1 MCGQF
6 YKGRPF
12 SDGENYVFPVLCKF
26 DLFCILTI
34 TVVTISRL
42 SYYWKP
48 LSFIDIYIFIFIS
61 ICNFYVT
68 HLHSLNGLFHSYKYC
83 L

>member
-1 MCGQF
+1 MEAIDMCGQF

-42 SYYWKP
+42 SYYW
-48 LSFIDIYIFIFIS
+48 
-61 ICNFYVT
+61 
-68 HLHSLNGLFHSYKYC
+68 
-83 L
+83 